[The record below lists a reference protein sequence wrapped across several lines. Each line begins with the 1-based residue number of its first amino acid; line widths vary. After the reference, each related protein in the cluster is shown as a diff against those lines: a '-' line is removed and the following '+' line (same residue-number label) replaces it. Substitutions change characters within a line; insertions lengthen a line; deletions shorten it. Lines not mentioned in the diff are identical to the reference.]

1 MGPVERL
8 TPAASNP
15 VLRVEPRSRDR
26 RRERP
31 DERPGDEREDPA
43 RETHPD
49 PVRESRPDGAS
60 PADWLDP
67 DAPGRR
73 IDIKA

>member
-15 VLRVEPRSRDR
+15 VLRVEPRSRER
-26 RRERP
+26 RRETP
-31 DERPGDEREDPA
+31 DERPGEEREEAARDTHHDPA
-43 RETHPD
+43 P
-49 PVRESRPDGAS
+49 ESRAGGIAPGE
-60 PADWLDP
+60 WLDP